1 MRLMRRYLKPIH
13 LFEMQAPNEDSPD
26 FYPGQQPEW
35 TYTRTVRGNV
45 QPAENKLTAEMYGER
60 VHDMLS
66 VILPLGSGICEGVRI
81 SFSGTQKADYKA
93 VSVKEYNT
101 HTVILAEKVH

>member
-1 MRLMRRYLKPIH
+1 MRLMEKDLKDIY
-13 LFEMQAPNEDSPD
+13 LFEMQQPDEDSPD

-35 TYTRTVRGNV
+35 SYARTVRGNV

>member
-1 MRLMRRYLKPIH
+1 MRVMEADLKPIH
-13 LFEMQAPNEDSPD
+13 LFEMQAPDEDSPD

-35 TYTRTVRGNV
+35 TYARTVRGNV
-45 QPAENKLTAEMYGER
+45 QPAENRLTAEIYGER

-66 VILPLGSGICEGVRI
+66 VILLPGSGIHEGMRL
-81 SFSGTQKADYKA
+81 SFSGAEKADYKT
-93 VSVKEYNT
+93 VSVKEYST